1 MFLTLSQASSNART
15 CNARSPKLWAVSFE
29 TAAADNQRYVS
40 QLTHG
45 TFFDIIGNMKTLD
58 AVKALGALAQES
70 RLEVFRLLV
79 RRGPTGMAAGELSD
93 RFGLPPATMSF
104 HLKELS
110 NAGLITSR
118 RESRS
123 IIYSANYAHMQQLM
137 NFLLENCCADN
148 GGRC

>member
-1 MFLTLSQASSNART
+1 
-15 CNARSPKLWAVSFE
+15 
-29 TAAADNQRYVS
+29 
-40 QLTHG
+40 
-45 TFFDIIGNMKTLD
+45 MKTID

-70 RLEVFRLLV
+70 RLDVFRLLV
-79 RRGPTGMAAGELSD
+79 RKGSGGMAAGELSD
-93 RFGLPPATMSF
+93 HFGLPPATMSF

-123 IIYSANYAHMQQLM
+123 IIYSANYAHMQQLL

-148 GGRC
+148 GGKCQ

>member
-1 MFLTLSQASSNART
+1 
-15 CNARSPKLWAVSFE
+15 
-29 TAAADNQRYVS
+29 
-40 QLTHG
+40 
-45 TFFDIIGNMKTLD
+45 MKNID

-79 RRGPTGMAAGELSD
+79 RKGTTGMAAGELSD
-93 RFGLPPATMSF
+93 HFGLAPATMSF

-110 NAGLITSR
+110 NAGLITAR

-137 NFLLENCCADN
+137 AFLLENCCADN
-148 GGRC
+148 GGKC